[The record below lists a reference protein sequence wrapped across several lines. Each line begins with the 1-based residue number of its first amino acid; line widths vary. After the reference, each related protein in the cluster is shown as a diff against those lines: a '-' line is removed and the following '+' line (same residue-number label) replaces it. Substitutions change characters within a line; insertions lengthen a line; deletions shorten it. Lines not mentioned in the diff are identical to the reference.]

1 MTVDISSHDRA
12 RERLDKAF
20 GIGVKDAHAILRVN
34 AEAKRI
40 YDCAVQAL
48 VGQEEELVRWL
59 TFQIN
64 HGHAPEGAPVEM
76 DQLYAQGRSAAF
88 AATLRKIRTEE
99 HTSELQSLMRISYDV
114 YCLTYKTYTRI

>member
-76 DQLYAQGRSAAF
+76 DQLYAQRSEA
-88 AATLRKIRTEE
+88 
-99 HTSELQSLMRISYDV
+99 HTSELQSLMRISLAV
-114 YCLTYKTYTRI
+114 

>member
-59 TFQIN
+59 TFQIT

-88 AATLRKIRTEE
+88 AAKIGRASCRE
-99 HTSELQSLMRISYDV
+99 RV
-114 YCLTYKTYTRI
+114 